1 MGVSKVQVI
10 KARMRRMR
18 SQYKLI
24 ELLREPVIIPKT
36 LYDKLYTCIDH
47 LDQLSISRLMVKELY
62 LKGDTA

>member
-1 MGVSKVQVI
+1 MGVSNVQVI

-36 LYDKLYTCIDH
+36 LYDKLYMCIDH
-47 LDQLSISRLMVKELY
+47 LDQLSNLRLMVKELY

>member
-24 ELLREPVIIPKT
+24 ELLRESVIIPKT
-36 LYDKLYTCIDH
+36 VYDKLYICIDH
-47 LDQLSISRLMVKELY
+47 LDQLWISRLMVKELY

>member
-10 KARMRRMR
+10 KARVRRMR

-36 LYDKLYTCIDH
+36 FYDKLYMCVDH
-47 LDQLSISRLMVKELY
+47 LDQLWISRLMVKELY

>member
-10 KARMRRMR
+10 KARVRRMR

-36 LYDKLYTCIDH
+36 LYNKLYMCVDH
-47 LDQLSISRLMVKELY
+47 LDQLWISRLMVKELY

>member
-36 LYDKLYTCIDH
+36 LYDKLYMCVDH
-47 LDQLSISRLMVKELY
+47 LDQLWISRLMVKELY

>member
-24 ELLREPVIIPKT
+24 ELWREPVIIPKT
-36 LYDKLYTCIDH
+36 VYDKLYMCVDH
-47 LDQLSISRLMVKELY
+47 LDQLWILRLMVKELY

>member
-18 SQYKLI
+18 SQYILI
-24 ELLREPVIIPKT
+24 ELLREPVIISKT
-36 LYDKLYTCIDH
+36 LYNKLYMCVDH
-47 LDQLSISRLMVKELY
+47 LDKLWMLRLMVKELY